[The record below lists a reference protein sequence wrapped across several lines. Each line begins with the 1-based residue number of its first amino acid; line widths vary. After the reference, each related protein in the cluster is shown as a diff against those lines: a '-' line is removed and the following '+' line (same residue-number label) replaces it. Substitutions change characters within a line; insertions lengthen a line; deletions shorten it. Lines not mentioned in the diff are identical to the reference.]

1 MDERKRGKTDG
12 LTDERTDE
20 RKRGRTGGRFASL
33 IIIHY
38 EDISTGSMKNTPRQ
52 ELLSL
57 AKQWQLKPN
66 TIEFARRLDSED
78 PLRLFRERFSVPK
91 MADVSVGADPDEIVF
106 MNGLTVNLHLLMM
119 TYYRPQ
125 GKRCKMVIESYAF
138 PSDMYAAQSQ
148 VAHHGLDVASN
159 LLILRPRQG
168 EQLLR
173 EEDIYEL
180 IEKDGDSIALLLL
193 PGVQYYTGQ
202 VFDVPG
208 ITTAARKKG
217 CIILWDMAH
226 AVCNIQLKLN
236 EWDVDIAAWCTYKYM
251 NSGPGSI
258 GVAYISHKFRK
269 ACERLPELR
278 GWWGNNIETK
288 FLMRPEFDPCLSADV
303 FKLSNGPPLLV
314 ATVMASLEMFA
325 ELKESDR
332 LHKQHLLTG
341 YFELLMI
348 DELGASHD
356 ITDSTRPFHILTPS
370 DTTKR
375 GSQLSIHL
383 AEEPKFTHQELQRRG
398 ILLTS
403 LYEGKPP
410 ISKAKM
416 TAITKSAIKGI
427 KFYKHIVQSVE
438 KFVQKCRPEYKVPGL
453 YVVDSIVRQ
462 SRHQFGQDKDVFAP
476 RFTKNIHN
484 TFQHLFKCPVED
496 RVRVPFEHMHFK
508 DHILEQ

>member
-1 MDERKRGKTDG
+1 MRPTD
-12 LTDERTDE
+12 LWFPSSPDCTPDFKQTTAFP
-20 RKRGRTGGRFASL
+20 KCA
-33 IIIHY
+33 
-38 EDISTGSMKNTPRQ
+38 GSMKNTPRQ

-57 AKQWQLKPN
+57 AKQWGLKPN
-66 TIEFARRLDSED
+66 TIEFARRLDCED
-78 PLRLFRERFSVPK
+78 PLRAFRERFNIPK
-91 MADVSVGADPDEIVF
+91 MADVSVVDPQFIKVPGQECIYLCGHSLGLKPKAADGHVQKVLDNWGKTGAECHVHGYLPAATCDLYPRKLMADIVGADPDEIVF

-159 LLILRPRQG
+159 LLILKPRQG

-173 EEDIYEL
+173 EEDIYDL
-180 IEKDGDSIALLLL
+180 IEKEGDSIALLLL

-208 ITTAARKKG
+208 ITNAARK
-217 CIILWDMAH
+217 
-226 AVCNIQLKLN
+226 
-236 EWDVDIAAWCTYKYM
+236 KYM

-303 FKLSNGPPLLV
+303 FKLSNGPPLLI

-325 ELKESDR
+325 EVKESDR
-332 LHKQHLLTG
+332 LHKQFLLTG

-348 DELGASHD
+348 DDLGASHD
-356 ITDSTRPFHILTPS
+356 ITDRTQPFHILTPS

-398 ILLTS
+398 ILCDLRMPSVVRLAPMPMYNTYEDVYNCIQALREICANFPLKKTS
-403 LYEGKPP
+403 
-410 ISKAKM
+410 
-416 TAITKSAIKGI
+416 
-427 KFYKHIVQSVE
+427 
-438 KFVQKCRPEYKVPGL
+438 
-453 YVVDSIVRQ
+453 
-462 SRHQFGQDKDVFAP
+462 
-476 RFTKNIHN
+476 
-484 TFQHLFKCPVED
+484 
-496 RVRVPFEHMHFK
+496 
-508 DHILEQ
+508 

>member
-1 MDERKRGKTDG
+1 MLAATP
-12 LTDERTDE
+12 
-20 RKRGRTGGRFASL
+20 GR
-33 IIIHY
+33 
-38 EDISTGSMKNTPRQ
+38 STGSMKNTPRQ

-78 PLRLFRERFSVPK
+78 PLRLFRERFNVPK
-91 MADVSVGADPDEIVF
+91 MADVSVVDPKFIKEPGQECIYLCGHSLGLKPRTADDHVLKVLDNWGKTGAECHQHGYLPAATCDLYPRKLMADIVGADPDEIVF

-398 ILLTS
+398 ILCDLRMPSVVRLAPMPLYNTYEDVYNCIQALKEICASFPVKKTS
-403 LYEGKPP
+403 
-410 ISKAKM
+410 
-416 TAITKSAIKGI
+416 
-427 KFYKHIVQSVE
+427 
-438 KFVQKCRPEYKVPGL
+438 
-453 YVVDSIVRQ
+453 
-462 SRHQFGQDKDVFAP
+462 
-476 RFTKNIHN
+476 
-484 TFQHLFKCPVED
+484 
-496 RVRVPFEHMHFK
+496 
-508 DHILEQ
+508 